1 MADTNVP
8 GPEYRVDELAAAAN
22 VSVEVLRSY
31 QSKGLLPPPRHAG
44 REVRYGPHHLERLR
58 QIRDLKDR
66 GYSLKAIAGVLARGW
81 EARGWEARGW
91 EGRAWEGRGWEPGP
105 RAPAV
110 TPAVSPDDEL
120 LTLRQLSEL
129 TGVPTAMLRSLEA
142 SGVLRPRR
150 LESELRYTDLDVR
163 AVGMLLSLLG
173 SGRPMEEFM
182 RVDRVQIAE
191 ANEVAEGAVALFLRY
206 IRDPLRARG
215 LPDAEESERLVSGFR
230 QLLEATTLLVA
241 YNFQRTVLGALQA
254 EIDQSGSE
262 AEREALAREVRRRR
276 DEATA

>member
-1 MADTNVP
+1 MADTNVR
-8 GPEYRVDELAAAAN
+8 GPEYRVEELAAAAN

-81 EARGWEARGW
+81 DVDTRH
-91 EGRAWEGRGWEPGP
+91 GP
-105 RAPAV
+105 TGPA
-110 TPAVSPDDEL
+110 TSPDDEL

-150 LESELRYTDLDVR
+150 VESELRYTDWDVR
-163 AVGMLLSLLG
+163 AVAMLLNLLG
-173 SGRPMEEFM
+173 SGLPMEEFM
-182 RVDRVQIAE
+182 RVARLQISA

-215 LPDAEESERLVSGFR
+215 LPDDEESERLVTGFR
-230 QLLEATTLLVA
+230 QMLEATTLLVA

-254 EIDQSGSE
+254 ELDHSGSD
-262 AEREALAREVRRRR
+262 AEREALAREARRRR

>member
-1 MADTNVP
+1 VADTTIR
-8 GPEYRVDELAAAAN
+8 GPEYRVEELAAAAH

-31 QSKGLLPPPRHAG
+31 QSKGLLPPPRHEG
-44 REVRYGPHHLERLR
+44 REVRYGPHHLERLH

-81 EARGWEARGW
+81 DVA
-91 EGRAWEGRGWEPGP
+91 P
-105 RAPAV
+105 RSLPTAPVA
-110 TPAVSPDDEL
+110 SPDDEL
-120 LTLRQLSEL
+120 FTLRQLSEL
-129 TGVPTAMLRSLEA
+129 SGVPVAMLRSLEA

-150 LESELRYTDLDVR
+150 TGSELRYTDWDVR
-163 AVGMLLSLLG
+163 AVGMLLALLG
-173 SGRPMEEFM
+173 SGLPMEEFM
-182 RVDRVQIAE
+182 RVARVQIAA
-191 ANEVAEGAVALFLRY
+191 ANEVAQGAVDLFLRY

-215 LPDAEESERLVSGFR
+215 LPEEEESERLAAGFR
-230 QLLEATTLLVA
+230 QMLEATTLLVA

-254 EIDQSGSE
+254 ELDSSGSD

>member
-1 MADTNVP
+1 VVDTNVRR
-8 GPEYRVDELAAAAN
+8 PEYRVEELAAAAN
-22 VSVEVLRSY
+22 ISVEVLRSY
-31 QSKGLLPPPRHAG
+31 QSKGLLPPPRHEG

-58 QIRDLKDR
+58 QIRDLKER

-81 EARGWEARGW
+81 DIG
-91 EGRAWEGRGWEPGP
+91 GP
-105 RAPAV
+105 TATAPVA
-110 TPAVSPDDEL
+110 SPDDEL

-150 LESELRYTDLDVR
+150 VESELRYTDWDVR
-163 AVGMLLSLLG
+163 AVSMLLSLLG
-173 SGRPMEEFM
+173 SGLPMEEFM
-182 RVDRVQIAE
+182 RVARVQIAS
-191 ANEVAEGAVALFLRY
+191 ANEVADGAVGLFLRY

-215 LPDAEESERLVSGFR
+215 LPEDEESERLVSGFR

-254 EIDQSGSE
+254 ELDHSGSE
-262 AEREALAREVRRRR
+262 AERQALAREVRRRR
-276 DEATA
+276 DEASA